1 MQIAKPCFH
10 EPNGCTCVMS
20 QHHFGKSRQ
29 WSLSLSLCLN
39 FPTFAKHRLSR
50 VRPQFGESEERLW
63 RWTTDQCSE
72 VSSDSLARSV
82 VKCDITA
89 QYSTVQHSTAQY
101 STVQRTRAG
110 EQTEWGG
117 RPSAEAVFT
126 SSHHS
131 TLCTHKQLFFVTPTT
146 VLTSQTCNTSAIGSA
161 PCSPHDHMQ
170 IERWHRSD

>member
-50 VRPQFGESEERLW
+50 VRPQFVESEERLW

-72 VSSDSLARSV
+72 VSSSSLARSV

-89 QYSTVQHSTAQY
+89 QYSAVQHSTAQY
-101 STVQRTRAG
+101 RGPEQESKPSEEGGHQLRPYLPAPTTPHSAPTNSSSLSHQLRFSLLKHTPRQRLGVQR
-110 EQTEWGG
+110 
-117 RPSAEAVFT
+117 AVRM
-126 SSHHS
+126 
-131 TLCTHKQLFFVTPTT
+131 
-146 VLTSQTCNTSAIGSA
+146 I
-161 PCSPHDHMQ
+161 
-170 IERWHRSD
+170 I

>member
-1 MQIAKPCFH
+1 MNPTDVPVLWVNTILESPD
-10 EPNGCTCVMS
+10 NGLYPFLFVWIS
-20 QHHFGKSRQ
+20 PHLQSIDYQEYG
-29 WSLSLSLCLN
+29 LS
-39 FPTFAKHRLSR
+39 
-50 VRPQFGESEERLW
+50 FGESEERLW

-72 VSSDSLARSV
+72 VSSSSLARSV

-131 TLCTHKQLFFVTPTT
+131 TLCTHKQLFFVTPTM
-146 VLTSQTCNTSAIGSA
+146 VLTFLTNSVWWYADWTMT
-161 PCSPHDHMQ
+161 P
-170 IERWHRSD
+170 